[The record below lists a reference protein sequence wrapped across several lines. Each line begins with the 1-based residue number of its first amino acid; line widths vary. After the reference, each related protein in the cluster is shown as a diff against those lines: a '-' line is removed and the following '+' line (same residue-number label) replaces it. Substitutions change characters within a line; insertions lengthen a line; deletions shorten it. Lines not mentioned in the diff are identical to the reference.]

1 MPIWAIVPVKP
12 FLRSKS
18 RLAPVLSPQQRAG
31 LSRAF
36 LGHALEVL
44 AQIPA
49 ITQTLVISRD
59 SQALALA
66 RDRKAHTVTEAGAPD
81 LNKALHRAT
90 RVARQSG
97 AGAVLILP
105 TDIPLLTVADI
116 QQIASEDGSNA
127 TVVIAPD
134 RHERGT
140 NALFVRPPGLIE
152 YAFGPDSFSKHL
164 ALAQASGAEV
174 HICRLPGLALDVDVP
189 EDLRAYELAQAQV
202 SLGNRILGYG

>member
-66 RDRKAHTVTEAGAPD
+66 RDRNAHTVTEAGAPD

-90 RVARQSG
+90 QVARQSG

-105 TDIPLLTVADI
+105 TDLPMLRVTDLE
-116 QQIASEDGSNA
+116 QILDEAGSDA
-127 TVVIAPD
+127 VVVIAPD

-164 ALAQASGAEV
+164 ALAQTAGAQV
-174 HICRLPGLALDVDVP
+174 RIARLPGTGLDIDLA
-189 EDLRAYELAQAQV
+189 EDWALYQQALSQPTD
-202 SLGNRILGYG
+202 R